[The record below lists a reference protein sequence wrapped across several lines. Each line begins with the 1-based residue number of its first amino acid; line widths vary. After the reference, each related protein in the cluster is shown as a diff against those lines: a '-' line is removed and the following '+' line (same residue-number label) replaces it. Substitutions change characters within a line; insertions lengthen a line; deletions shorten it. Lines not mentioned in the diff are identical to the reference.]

1 MKRSL
6 FAIEN
11 LCYLQNGPYS
21 LTVDEHEIIGL
32 SGASGIGKTQLL
44 RAMVETIFYSGTIFF
59 KGQTP
64 DHYTPCQWRRLVGLV
79 PAESMWWG
87 EHVADHFP
95 EKKSEVGLS
104 TLLEDL
110 GLHSDILSWQIERLS
125 TGERQRL
132 ALARALVLQPAVVL
146 LDEPCS
152 ALDSQSTDRVEKILL
167 SYRQRNDAALIWVS
181 HDQEQ
186 LKRVADRCYQVDQ
199 HGLYARW

>member
-1 MKRSL
+1 MNQPL

-11 LCYLQNGPYS
+11 IRYLQNGPYT
-21 LTVDEHEIIGL
+21 LTVEEHEIIGL

-44 RAMVETIFYSGTIFF
+44 RAMVETIFYSGGIYF
-59 KGQTP
+59 KGQIP
-64 DHYTPCQWRRLVGLV
+64 ESYSPSQWRRLVSLV

-87 EHVADHFP
+87 EFVGDHFP
-95 EKKSEVGLS
+95 KQESAVVLS
-104 TLLEDL
+104 TLFEDL
-110 GLHSDILSWQIERLS
+110 GFTTEILSWQIERLS

-132 ALARALVLQPAVVL
+132 ALARALILQPAVVL

-167 SYRQRNDAALIWVS
+167 RYRKRDDTALIWVS
-181 HDQEQ
+181 HDEEQ

-199 HGLYARW
+199 HSLSVRW